1 MPLLVQKWR
10 RIYHRAGGGPHVM
23 ANRLGPT
30 SSAWRRNSLPGT
42 PIAAVVRPRRCRE
55 APTIPA

>member
-1 MPLLVQKWR
+1 MAADFTITPA
-10 RIYHRAGGGPHVM
+10 AGPNVM